1 MEEISEKELSI
12 RRMGL
17 SPWQDGVTKLAVSN
31 KEKRKQLWEIWRT
44 NNPESKKTWRTDRKQ
59 GPNTLRCQA
68 PVVIKKISTNI
79 TEQENSEEN
88 EPEEPATLER
98 SNSIRSEISD
108 IDVQIPTADAR
119 KIQEEVQEM
128 RDKNDGEFIL
138 NPTFN
143 NPAEA
148 PRETIISEIFIDEE
162 NQTKWSRKH
171 LTAHDFKIEPFPT
184 RALSETNRY
193 DLRRFYEYIPEE
205 VYEFHFP
212 LW

>member
-17 SPWQDGVTKLAVSN
+17 SPWQEGVTKLAVSN

-44 NNPESKKTWRTDRKQ
+44 KNPESKKTWRTDRKQ

-143 NPAEA
+143 SPAEA
-148 PRETIISEIFIDEE
+148 SRDTIISEIFIDEE
-162 NQTKWSRKH
+162 N
-171 LTAHDFKIEPFPT
+171 
-184 RALSETNRY
+184 
-193 DLRRFYEYIPEE
+193 
-205 VYEFHFP
+205 
-212 LW
+212 